1 MKNSECYFFASCEWN
16 MVRKVD
22 LSELQGTVKNSE
34 NNFFIFFEKLDE
46 SKQVQRSR
54 LS

>member
-16 MVRKVD
+16 MVWKVD
-22 LSELQGTVKNSE
+22 LSEFQGTVKNSE

>member
-1 MKNSECYFFASCEWN
+1 

-34 NNFFIFFEKLDE
+34 NKFFIFFENLDE
-46 SKQVQRSR
+46 SKQVQHSR